1 MVASFQKV
9 NPLVRKAGSFLVL
22 TFICCCH
29 TKVTEGRVGT
39 DVVVEPWIMI
49 VLTPPHHSARNNLSV
64 FVPNFRFG
72 KRNDLGG

>member
-29 TKVTEGRVGT
+29 TKVTEGRIGT

-49 VLTPPHHSARNNLSV
+49 VLTPRGVRNVAVISYACPV
-64 FVPNFRFG
+64 IPV
-72 KRNDLGG
+72 

>member
-39 DVVVEPWIMI
+39 DVVVEPWITI
-49 VLTPPHHSARNNLSV
+49 VLTPPPTIPLEITSHFSFQT
-64 FVPNFRFG
+64 FV
-72 KRNDLGG
+72 LESEMT